1 MQKDLMNLSRSSIV
15 IKLATEDTLKCN
27 DYTQKFGLVL
37 SEEQA
42 MKLVVTRAKSLEA
55 NGRIE
60 FGGGIVEKLIW
71 AFCDSPYISQDNYTQ
86 TIHELIEC
94 FYYFKNDTI
103 DLCSDDEMIA
113 FMVETFHGKCQGS
126 VELLRGRDM
135 ERIAANLRYGR
146 TMDYEED
153 E

>member
-1 MQKDLMNLSRSSIV
+1 MQNKLMNISSSSIV
-15 IKLATEDTLKCN
+15 MKLAMEDTLRCN

-42 MKLVVTRAKSLEA
+42 MNLVTTRAKSLEA

-60 FGGGIVEKLIW
+60 FGGGVVEKLIW
-71 AFCDSPYISQDNYTQ
+71 AFCDSPYISQDNYAE

-94 FYYFKNDTI
+94 FYYFKNDTLDI
-103 DLCSDDEMIA
+103 CSDDEMIA
-113 FMVETFHGKCQGS
+113 FMAEAFNGECQGS
-126 VELLRGRDM
+126 GELLRDRDM
-135 ERIAANLRYGR
+135 ERMAANLRYGR